1 MSTISVPLTPKLE
14 EAMNALIKKGYG
26 RNKADVM
33 RRALEFLTEEEA
45 VQDVLRAEQELKD
58 GKGLK
63 GDLRKLAQKIS

>member
-14 EAMNALIKKGYG
+14 EAMNSLIKKGYG

>member
-14 EAMNALIKKGYG
+14 EAMNSLIKKGYG

-45 VQDVLRAEQELKD
+45 VQAVLKAEKEPTLS
-58 GKGLK
+58 
-63 GDLRKLAQKIS
+63 GDLKELAKKVK

>member
-14 EAMNALIKKGYG
+14 KEMNALIKKGYG

-33 RRALEFLTEEEA
+33 RKALELLTEEEA
-45 VQDVLRAEQELKD
+45 VQDVLRAEQELRE

-63 GDLRKLAQKIS
+63 GNLRELARKIS

>member
-14 EAMNALIKKGYG
+14 EAMNSLIKKGYG

-45 VQDVLRAEQELKD
+45 VQAVLRAEKEPTLS
-58 GKGLK
+58 GGLK
-63 GDLRKLAQKIS
+63 ELAKKIK